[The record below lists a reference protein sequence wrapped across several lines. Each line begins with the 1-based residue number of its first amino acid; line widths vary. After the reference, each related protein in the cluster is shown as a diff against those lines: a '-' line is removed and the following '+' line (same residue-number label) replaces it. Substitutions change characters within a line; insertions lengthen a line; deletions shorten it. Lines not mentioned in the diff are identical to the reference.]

1 MRRRPASAPSKELG
15 REGRGG
21 VQKGEV
27 GGKQK
32 GERRQGRVGDEEGVG
47 GGSEEVGAKGGGEG
61 REGCKGMAEELG
73 SGQKVEGGGA
83 RQLASDT
90 SGCGTAAVAQRPS
103 LNWKRRLGSRRHGD
117 PRTQRREA
125 GIDLLLLFF
134 VPPADTR
141 KLVSFEAPGQGE
153 LPTRSL
159 PSCLIR
165 VS

>member
-1 MRRRPASAPSKELG
+1 MEARKWGL
-15 REGRGG
+15 RE
-21 VQKGEV
+21 VEK
-27 GGKQK
+27 
-32 GERRQGRVGDEEGVG
+32 
-47 GGSEEVGAKGGGEG
+47 G